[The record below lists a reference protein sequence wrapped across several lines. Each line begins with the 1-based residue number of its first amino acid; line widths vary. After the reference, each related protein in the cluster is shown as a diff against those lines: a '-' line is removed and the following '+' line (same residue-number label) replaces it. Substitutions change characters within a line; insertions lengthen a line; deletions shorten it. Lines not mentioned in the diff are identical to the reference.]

1 MKEEENNNKSTGEI
15 VTDNALKL
23 QKAVLRQKIMIG
35 ALVGVIA
42 VGGAGVAGYK
52 LGWFGGGDDKAQ
64 EEQVSADIDPN
75 AGDWDG
81 TIPEAP
87 KGDPNAESIELPGYP
102 KIYIPAGQTDGYYN
116 SYIKQGIGCWGI
128 CG

>member
-1 MKEEENNNKSTGEI
+1 MSEEEKKTKSTGEM

-42 VGGAGVAGYK
+42 VGGAGAAGYK
-52 LGWFGGGDDKAQ
+52 LGWFGGDNDKAQ

-75 AGDWDG
+75 AGDWG
-81 TIPEAP
+81 NYPGGPERRSQC
-87 KGDPNAESIELPGYP
+87 GEYRI
-102 KIYIPAGQTDGYYN
+102 T
-116 SYIKQGIGCWGI
+116 GIS
-128 CG
+128 

>member
-1 MKEEENNNKSTGEI
+1 MSEEEKKTKSTGEM

-42 VGGAGVAGYK
+42 VGGAGAAGYK
-52 LGWFGGGDDKAQ
+52 LGWFGGDNDKAQ

-87 KGDPNAESIELPGYP
+87 KGDPNAENIELP
-102 KIYIPAGQTDGYYN
+102 
-116 SYIKQGIGCWGI
+116 
-128 CG
+128 